1 MKFAFIFPGQGCQS
15 VGMGREFYENS
26 ASARALLD
34 EASGFTGI
42 DFKNLLFEPNDKLD
56 VSEFTQPAIA
66 LNSMMVLAALQ
77 ERADQEKLNIAP
89 QFLLG
94 HSLGEFS
101 ALSAAGGIE
110 PKQMLKLVNIR
121 GRLMQSACE
130 GKCAGMM
137 VILALADEAV
147 EKICADARSA
157 GRQVWAANYNCDGQ
171 IVVAGKKDDLAA
183 LEGEFKAA
191 GAKRAMLLNMSV
203 ASHCPMLGSASDEL
217 LEFLR
222 PALKES
228 FAPVVANATAR
239 AYRVK
244 SEALELLKAQ
254 LISPV
259 LYKQSIKNYEGEAD
273 CFVEF
278 GAAVLK
284 GINKKITQKPTFS
297 ITDLASLDEFL
308 KFAKENR

>member
-15 VGMGREFYENS
+15 VGMGREFYEGS
-26 ASARALLD
+26 AAARALLD
-34 EASGFTGI
+34 EASSFTGI
-42 DFKNLLFEPNDKLD
+42 DFKNLLFEPSDKLD

-66 LNSMMVLAALQ
+66 LNSMMALAALQ

-101 ALSAAGGIE
+101 ALSAAGGME

-130 GKCAGMM
+130 GKGAGMM

-147 EKICADARSA
+147 EKICADATSA
-157 GRQVWAANYNCDGQ
+157 GKQVWAANYNCDGQ

-203 ASHCPMLGSASDEL
+203 ASHCPMLQSASDEL

-228 FAPVVANATAR
+228 FAPVIANATAR
-239 AYRVK
+239 AYTTK

-254 LISPV
+254 LIGPV

-278 GAAVLK
+278 GATVLK

-297 ITDLASLDEFL
+297 IMDLASLDEFL

>member
-34 EASGFTGI
+34 EASSFTDI
-42 DFKNLLFEPNDKLD
+42 DFKNLLFEPGDKLD

-66 LNSMMVLAALQ
+66 LNSMMALAALQ

-101 ALSAAGGIE
+101 ALSAAGGME

-130 GKCAGMM
+130 GKGAGMM

-147 EKICADARSA
+147 EKICADATSA
-157 GRQVWAANYNCDGQ
+157 GKQVWAANYNCDGQ

-203 ASHCPMLGSASDEL
+203 ASHCPMLQSASDEL
-217 LEFLR
+217 LEFLH

-228 FAPVVANATAR
+228 FAPVIANATAR
-239 AYRVK
+239 AYTTK

-254 LISPV
+254 LIDPV
-259 LYKQSIKNYEGEAD
+259 LYKQSIKNYEDAAD

-278 GAAVLK
+278 GAVVLK

>member
-15 VGMGREFYENS
+15 VGMGREFYES
-26 ASARALLD
+26 SDPARVLLD
-34 EASGFTGI
+34 EASSFTGI
-42 DFKNLLFEPNDKLD
+42 DFKNLMFEPNDKLD
-56 VSEFTQPAIA
+56 VSEFTQPALA
-66 LNSMMVLAALQ
+66 LNSMMALAALQ
-77 ERADQEKLNIAP
+77 ERADQEKLSIAP

-101 ALSAAGGIE
+101 ALSAAGGME

-130 GKCAGMM
+130 GKGAGMM

-147 EKICADARSA
+147 EKICADAMSA
-157 GRQVWAANYNCDGQ
+157 GKQVWAANYNCDGQ

-203 ASHCPMLGSASDEL
+203 TSHCPMLGSASNEL
-217 LEFLR
+217 LKFLR

-239 AYRVK
+239 VYRTK

-278 GAAVLK
+278 GATVLK

-308 KFAKENR
+308 KFAKENG

>member
-26 ASARALLD
+26 DPARALLD
-34 EASGFTGI
+34 EASSFTDI
-42 DFKNLLFEPNDKLD
+42 DFKNLLFEPGDKLD

-66 LNSMMVLAALQ
+66 LNSMMALAALQ
-77 ERADQEKLNIAP
+77 ERLEQEKLNIAP

-130 GKCAGMM
+130 GKGAGMM

-147 EKICADARSA
+147 EKICADATSA
-157 GRQVWAANYNCDGQ
+157 GKQVWAANYNCDGQ

-203 ASHCPMLGSASDEL
+203 ASHCPMLQSVSDEL

-228 FAPVVANATAR
+228 FAPVIANATAR
-239 AYRVK
+239 VYRTK

-254 LISPV
+254 LIGPV
-259 LYKQSIKNYEGEAD
+259 LYKQSIKNYEGETD
-273 CFVEF
+273 YFVEF

-308 KFAKENR
+308 KFAKDNG

>member
-34 EASGFTGI
+34 EASSFTGI
-42 DFKNLLFEPNDKLD
+42 DFKNLLFEPSDKLD

-66 LNSMMVLAALQ
+66 LNSMMALAALQ
-77 ERADQEKLNIAP
+77 ERADQEKLSIAP

-101 ALSAAGGIE
+101 ALSAAGAIE
-110 PKQMLKLVNIR
+110 PKEMLRLVNIR

-130 GKCAGMM
+130 GKGAGMM

-147 EKICADARSA
+147 EKICSDATSA
-157 GRQVWAANYNCDGQ
+157 GKQVWAANYNCDGQ

-203 ASHCPMLGSASDEL
+203 EL

-228 FAPVVANATAR
+228 FAPVIANATAR
-239 AYRVK
+239 EYRTK

-254 LISPV
+254 LIGPV

>member
-1 MKFAFIFPGQGCQS
+1 MA
-15 VGMGREFYENS
+15 
-26 ASARALLD
+26 
-34 EASGFTGI
+34 
-42 DFKNLLFEPNDKLD
+42 
-56 VSEFTQPAIA
+56 
-66 LNSMMVLAALQ
+66 LAALQ
-77 ERADQEKLNIAP
+77 ERADQEKISIAP

-130 GKCAGMM
+130 GKGAGMM

-147 EKICADARSA
+147 EKICADATSA
-157 GRQVWAANYNCDGQ
+157 GKQVWAANYNCDGQ

-239 AYRVK
+239 VYTTK

-254 LISPV
+254 LIGPV

-308 KFAKENR
+308 KFAKENG

>member
-42 DFKNLLFEPNDKLD
+42 DFKNLLFEPSDKLD

-66 LNSMMVLAALQ
+66 LNSMMALAALQ
-77 ERADQEKLNIAP
+77 ERLDQEKLNIAP

-130 GKCAGMM
+130 GKGAGMM
-137 VILALADEAV
+137 VILALADETV
-147 EKICADARSA
+147 EKICADATSA
-157 GRQVWAANYNCDGQ
+157 GKQVWAANYNCDGQ

-203 ASHCPMLGSASDEL
+203 ASHCPMLESASDEL

-239 AYRVK
+239 AYGAK

-273 CFVEF
+273 CFVEL

-308 KFAKENR
+308 KFAKENG

>member
-26 ASARALLD
+26 ASACALLD
-34 EASGFTGI
+34 EASDFTGI

-66 LNSMMVLAALQ
+66 LNSMMALAALQ
-77 ERADQEKLNIAP
+77 ERLDQEKLNIAP

-101 ALSAAGGIE
+101 ALSTAGGIE
-110 PKQMLKLVNIR
+110 PKEMLKLVNIR

-130 GKCAGMM
+130 GKGAGMM

-147 EKICADARSA
+147 EKICADATSA
-157 GRQVWAANYNCDGQ
+157 GKQVWAANYNCDGQ

-203 ASHCPMLGSASDEL
+203 ASHCPMLQSASNEL

-228 FAPVVANATAR
+228 FAPVIANATAR
-239 AYRVK
+239 AYRTK

-254 LISPV
+254 LIGPV
-259 LYKQSIKNYEGEAD
+259 LYKQSIKNYESEAD

-308 KFAKENR
+308 KFAKENE

>member
-15 VGMGREFYENS
+15 VGMGMEFYES
-26 ASARALLD
+26 SDPARALLD
-34 EASGFTGI
+34 EASSFTGI
-42 DFKNLLFEPNDKLD
+42 DFKNLMFEPGDKLD

-66 LNSMMVLAALQ
+66 LNSMMALAALQ
-77 ERADQEKLNIAP
+77 ERLDQEKLSIAP

-130 GKCAGMM
+130 GKGAGMM

-147 EKICADARSA
+147 EKICADATSA
-157 GRQVWAANYNCDGQ
+157 GKQVWAANYNCDGQ

-239 AYRVK
+239 AYTTK

-254 LISPV
+254 LIGPV

-278 GAAVLK
+278 GATVLK

-308 KFAKENR
+308 KFAKENG

>member
-15 VGMGREFYENS
+15 VGMGREFYES
-26 ASARALLD
+26 SDPARALLD
-34 EASGFTGI
+34 EASDFTGI
-42 DFKNLLFEPNDKLD
+42 DFKNLLFEPGDKLD

-66 LNSMMVLAALQ
+66 LNSMMALAALQ
-77 ERADQEKLNIAP
+77 GRADQEKLSIAP

-130 GKCAGMM
+130 GKGAGMM

-147 EKICADARSA
+147 EKICSDATSA
-157 GRQVWAANYNCDGQ
+157 GKQVWAANYNCDGQ

-203 ASHCPMLGSASDEL
+203 ASHCPMLQSASDEL

-239 AYRVK
+239 AYTTK

-254 LISPV
+254 LIGPV

-284 GINKKITQKPTFS
+284 GINTKIMQKPTFS
-297 ITDLASLDEFL
+297 IADLASLDEFL
-308 KFAKENR
+308 KFAKENG

>member
-1 MKFAFIFPGQGCQS
+1 MKFAFIFPGQGSQS
-15 VGMGREFYENS
+15 VGMGREFYKNS

-34 EASGFTGI
+34 EASDFTGI
-42 DFKNLLFEPNDKLD
+42 DFKNLLFEPNDKLG

-66 LNSMMVLAALQ
+66 LNSMMALAALQ
-77 ERADQEKLNIAP
+77 ERLDQEKLNIAP

-130 GKCAGMM
+130 GKGAGMM

-147 EKICADARSA
+147 EKICADATSA

-183 LEGEFKAA
+183 LESEFKAA

-203 ASHCPMLGSASDEL
+203 ASHCPMLQSASDEL

-239 AYRVK
+239 TYRAK

-259 LYKQSIKNYEGEAD
+259 LYKQSIKNYEGETD
-273 CFVEF
+273 CFAEF
-278 GAAVLK
+278 GATVLK

>member
-34 EASGFTGI
+34 EASEFTGI

-66 LNSMMVLAALQ
+66 LNSMMALAALQ
-77 ERADQEKLNIAP
+77 EKLDQEKLNIAP

-121 GRLMQSACE
+121 GRLMQNACE
-130 GKCAGMM
+130 GKGAGMM

-147 EKICADARSA
+147 EKICADAMSA
-157 GRQVWAANYNCDGQ
+157 GKQVWAANYNCDGQ
-171 IVVAGKKDDLAA
+171 IVVAGKKRSR
-183 LEGEFKAA
+183 GTR
-191 GAKRAMLLNMSV
+191 G
-203 ASHCPMLGSASDEL
+203 
-217 LEFLR
+217 
-222 PALKES
+222 
-228 FAPVVANATAR
+228 
-239 AYRVK
+239 RV
-244 SEALELLKAQ
+244 
-254 LISPV
+254 
-259 LYKQSIKNYEGEAD
+259 
-273 CFVEF
+273 
-278 GAAVLK
+278 
-284 GINKKITQKPTFS
+284 
-297 ITDLASLDEFL
+297 
-308 KFAKENR
+308 

>member
-26 ASARALLD
+26 TSARALLD
-34 EASGFTGI
+34 EASSFTGI

-66 LNSMMVLAALQ
+66 LNSMMALAALQ
-77 ERADQEKLNIAP
+77 EKLDQEKLNIAP

-130 GKCAGMM
+130 GKGAGMM

-147 EKICADARSA
+147 EKICADATSA
-157 GRQVWAANYNCDGQ
+157 GKQVWAANYNCDGQ

-183 LEGEFKAA
+183 LEGEFKAV

-203 ASHCPMLGSASDEL
+203 ASHCPMLQSASNEL

-228 FAPVVANATAR
+228 FAPVIANATAR
-239 AYRVK
+239 AYRTK

-254 LISPV
+254 LIGPV

-278 GAAVLK
+278 GATVLK

-297 ITDLASLDEFL
+297 ITDLASIDEFV
-308 KFAKENR
+308 KFAKENG